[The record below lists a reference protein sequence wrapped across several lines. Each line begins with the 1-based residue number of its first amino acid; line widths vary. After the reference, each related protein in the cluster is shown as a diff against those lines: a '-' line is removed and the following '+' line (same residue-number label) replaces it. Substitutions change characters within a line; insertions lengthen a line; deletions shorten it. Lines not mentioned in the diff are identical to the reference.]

1 MLTVLSLL
9 SLAQVVI
16 PGAASS
22 APANPVPLIQTPPPV
37 VRPFPTVAPAIPGSA
52 PAGVQPASPPQ
63 PVLPPIPPRQIEVMR
78 PQEVRSL
85 PGHLDNVPVF
95 NSNSPE
101 VIQTPGILLS
111 TFPPT
116 GMQVPGA
123 HLNYPFNGRFDI
135 FEHHIAKG
143 VSSDDTRTLYT
154 AIVVYNPND
163 QPVTLDILQ
172 AVSYLSQ
179 DAPFTELPDYV
190 ANASS
195 AVFAGPGSRTTGDLL
210 RGQRQSQWPTQVTI
224 PPKRIQL
231 LVNMPLPLR
240 RLTVP
245 TDGTLPPGFIIPN
258 PEAAAQIARA
268 QAAML
273 AASNSAA
280 ATLTS
285 SVLPSSV
292 LPPVI
297 PPVMS
302 VPSSD
307 RDVSVNGR
315 SLQMQL
321 SSSAPVYVAS
331 LAMYAPQLEGGA
343 ERVPTLAEWVEVLT
357 KGGLAG
363 PRDRPPSPP
372 ETRDFVRYFYSRVAG
387 VSQGSEW
394 RTTVTD
400 TPSGD
405 HLTIPKAGQEIS
417 YVLSTVDRNTFGTGQ
432 VQSAPLL
439 VRYPDTAYRAH
450 GNYGVRY
457 SITLPLYNNTDSPRR
472 VALMMQT
479 PVRDEQ
485 DTVLK
490 FRNPPDNL
498 VFFRGTVRLRYTNDF
513 GIPQTLYTHL
523 VQHRGQEGEP
533 LLELTLPKG
542 DRRLVQIDFFYPPDA
557 TPPQVFTLQ
566 TLEDSSIAGTG
577 AGQTDAGRAA
587 TQRLESLLQ
596 RNRLQPATSQPVIAA
611 PSAAP

>member
-1 MLTVLSLL
+1 MLTALSLF

-16 PGAASS
+16 PGSASS
-22 APANPVPLIQTPPPV
+22 APANPVPLIQTPPPF
-37 VRPFPTVAPAIPGSA
+37 VRPFPTVAPTA
-52 PAGVQPASPPQ
+52 PTGIQPASPPQ

-78 PQEVRSL
+78 PQDVRSL

-101 VIQTPGILLS
+101 MIQTPGILLS

-116 GMQVPGA
+116 GMQVPSA
-123 HLNYPFNGRFDI
+123 HLNYAFNGRFDI
-135 FEHHIAKG
+135 FEHHIARG
-143 VSSDDTRTLYT
+143 VNADDTRTLYT
-154 AIVVYNPND
+154 AIVVYNPSD
-163 QPVTLDILQ
+163 RPVTLNILQ

-231 LVNMPLPLR
+231 LVNMPIPLR

-258 PEAAAQIARA
+258 PIAAAQIART
-268 QAAML
+268 QAALL

-280 ATLTS
+280 AALSTG
-285 SVLPSSV
+285 VLPTGV
-292 LPPVI
+292 LPTVI
-297 PPVMS
+297 PPAAI
-302 VPSSD
+302 PSSD

-372 ETRDFVRYFYSRVAG
+372 ETRDFVRYYYSRVAG

-400 TPSGD
+400 TPNAD
-405 HLTIPKAGQEIS
+405 HLTIPRVGQAIS

-472 VALMMQT
+472 IALMMQT
-479 PVRDEQ
+479 PVRDEE

-523 VQHRGQEGEP
+523 VQHRGQEGAP

-542 DRRLVQIDFFYPPDA
+542 DRRLVQIDFLYPPDA
-557 TPPQVFTLQ
+557 TPPQVFTLE
-566 TLEDSSIAGTG
+566 TLENRSIAGTG
-577 AGQTDAGRAA
+577 QPGEGQSVD
-587 TQRLESLLQ
+587 
-596 RNRLQPATSQPVIAA
+596 NIVQPATVQPATVQPIVQPVTSQPAAA
-611 PSAAP
+611 PTSVAP

>member
-1 MLTVLSLL
+1 MLTVLSLF

-16 PGAASS
+16 PSPSS
-22 APANPVPLIQTPPPV
+22 AAPANPVPLIQTPPPLA
-37 VRPFPTVAPAIPGSA
+37 RPFPTVAPVAPG
-52 PAGVQPASPPQ
+52 GVQPASPPQ
-63 PVLPPIPPRQIEVMR
+63 PVLPPVPPRQVEVMR

-101 VIQTPGILLS
+101 VIQKPGILLS

-116 GMQVPGA
+116 GMQVPTA
-123 HLNYPFNGRFDI
+123 HLNYAFNGRFDI

-143 VSSDDTRTLYT
+143 INADDTRTLYT
-154 AIVVYNPND
+154 AIVVYNPSD

-179 DAPFTELPDYV
+179 DAPFTNLPDYV

-224 PPKRIQL
+224 PPRRIQL
-231 LVNMPLPLR
+231 LVNMPIPLR

-258 PEAAAQIARA
+258 PEAAAQIART
-268 QAAML
+268 QAALL
-273 AASNSAA
+273 AATSSSATSGSAA
-280 ATLTS
+280 SSSAVTLSTAALATGMPTS
-285 SVLPSSV
+285 
-292 LPPVI
+292 PPI
-297 PPVMS
+297 S
-302 VPSSD
+302 LPSSD

-343 ERVPTLAEWVEVLT
+343 ERVPTLAEWVDLLT
-357 KGGLAG
+357 KGDLAG
-363 PRDRPPSPP
+363 PRDRAPSPP
-372 ETRDFVRYFYSRVAG
+372 ETRDFVRYYYSRVAG

-400 TPSGD
+400 TPHVD
-405 HLTIPKAGQEIS
+405 HLTIPQMGQAIS

-457 SITLPLYNNTDSPRR
+457 SITLPLYNNTDNPRR
-472 VALMMQT
+472 IALMMQT
-479 PVRDEQ
+479 PVRDEE

-542 DRRLVQIDFFYPPDA
+542 DRRTVQIDFLYPPDA
-557 TPPQVFTLQ
+557 TPPQVFTLE
-566 TLEDSSIAGTG
+566 TLEDRSLAGV
-577 AGQTDAGRAA
+577 GQG
-587 TQRLESLLQ
+587 QPI
-596 RNRLQPATSQPVIAA
+596 LQPSQ
-611 PSAAP
+611 

>member
-1 MLTVLSLL
+1 MLTVLSLF

-16 PGAASS
+16 PSPSS
-22 APANPVPLIQTPPPV
+22 AVPANSPLIQTPPPL
-37 VRPFPTVAPAIPGSA
+37 VRPFPTVAPVAPG
-52 PAGVQPASPPQ
+52 GVQPASPPQ
-63 PVLPPIPPRQIEVMR
+63 PALPPIPPRQVEVMR

-85 PGHLDNVPVF
+85 PGQLDNVPVF

-101 VIQTPGILLS
+101 MIQTPGILLS

-116 GMQVPGA
+116 GMQVPAA
-123 HLNYPFNGRFDI
+123 HLNYAFNGRFDI
-135 FEHHIAKG
+135 FEHHIARG
-143 VSSDDTRTLYT
+143 INADDTRTLYT
-154 AIVVYNPND
+154 AIVVYNPSD

-179 DAPFTELPDYV
+179 DAPFTDLPDYV

-224 PPKRIQL
+224 PPRRIQL
-231 LVNMPLPLR
+231 LVNMPIPLR

-268 QAAML
+268 QAAMM

-280 ATLTS
+280 VTLSTT
-285 SVLPSSV
+285 LPT
-292 LPPVI
+292 VI
-297 PPVMS
+297 PPPAIT
-302 VPSSD
+302 PSSD

-331 LAMYAPQLEGGA
+331 LAMYAPQAEGGA
-343 ERVPTLAEWVEVLT
+343 ERVPTLAEWVDVLT

-372 ETRDFVRYFYSRVAG
+372 ETRDFVRYYYSRVAG

-400 TPSGD
+400 KPNVD
-405 HLTIPKAGQEIS
+405 HLTIPRTGQAIS

-450 GNYGVRY
+450 GNYGVHY
-457 SITLPLYNNTDSPRR
+457 SITLPLYNNADSPRR
-472 VALMMQT
+472 IALMMQT
-479 PVRDEQ
+479 PVRDEE
-485 DTVLK
+485 DTSLT

-542 DRRLVQIDFFYPPDA
+542 DRRLVQIDFLYPPDA
-557 TPPQVFTLQ
+557 TPPQVFTLE
-566 TLEDSSIAGTG
+566 TLEDSTFAG
-577 AGQTDAGRAA
+577 AGQPGTGQTDTGQPANQALEN
-587 TQRLESLLQ
+587 RLRPAVLQ
-596 RNRLQPATSQPVIAA
+596 PAVLQPATPQPVT
-611 PSAAP
+611 P